1 MDGLSSLDEWH
12 LCGVEERGTDDLVSG
27 VVEVS
32 VWVNNGVI
40 GVGAG
45 SSGLVS
51 ATVEQRRTIRVQT
64 ALEQRKTTVVRTVT
78 EQRETSRQRRA
89 DGIHSAAEQQRM
101 TEQRRTTEVRSAN

>member
-1 MDGLSSLDEWH
+1 VDGLSSLDEWH

-45 SSGLVS
+45 SSGLVC
-51 ATVEQRRTIRVQT
+51 ATVEQRRTIRVQS
-64 ALEQRKTTVVRTVT
+64 ALEQRKTTVVRSAT
-78 EQRETSRQRRA
+78 EQRETRRQRRA
-89 DGIHSAAEQQRM
+89 AGIHSAAEQQR
-101 TEQRRTTEVRSAN
+101 TAEQ